1 MRVAAQPV
9 LFLQKTENVLQS
21 FKIMRTSAEFFSF
34 KSKRVCSG
42 FGADTTENGP
52 SRVYASAAAEA
63 EYVLKKTENRVIL
76 SVSGLGPS
84 TNGKD
89 LEKRNLEN
97 SKTQTNKKRTRMK
110 DDTEIERCN

>member
-1 MRVAAQPV
+1 MAAQPV

-89 LEKRNLEN
+89 LKKMGY
-97 SKTQTNKKRTRMK
+97 SKTQTHTR
-110 DDTEIERCN
+110 EHG